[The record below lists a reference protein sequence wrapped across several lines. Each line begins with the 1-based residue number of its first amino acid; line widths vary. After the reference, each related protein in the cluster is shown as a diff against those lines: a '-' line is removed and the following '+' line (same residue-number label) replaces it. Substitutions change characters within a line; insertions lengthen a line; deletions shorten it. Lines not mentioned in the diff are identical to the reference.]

1 MLATNDV
8 IKSQYDTLLDKQ
20 SINSWLPLPHPCV
33 FTSNWSSLHF
43 DLIKNYPLSC
53 LHSKHTSESNST
65 LTLKESCLNVHKLGS
80 MSNESTLNNDHY
92 IEVNEDCETDSNMIQ
107 NENNTNEHLNKE
119 YETLPEVKKPILST
133 HKGITN
139 NYITIKKF
147 TIRETTNLL
156 KTWLNN
162 HRHNPYPTKNEKIKL
177 SIITNLSLTQI
188 STWFANARRRLK
200 KDNQM
205 TWIPKIRHH
214 RIVTNSI
221 NLNNNHNKI
230 QICQKQGG
238 GGGDDNNNNDKVN
251 MDQLSQTKSQLKST
265 IIRDCLINPFNTNHH
280 HLHHLHHYN
289 YHHHHHHHHHH
300 SPHLTSFKNQ
310 LILKYFLNK
319 TTQQQEEEE
328 GEEEQQQQQQELPSP
343 QEECLQFKEKLNN
356 NNNDDDD
363 DDQINLT
370 NENSIINNDH
380 SNNDYH
386 LWYNDYHTKLIHIIN
401 QLNCDNMDQYPLLY
415 GSLSKLTTNNNTTTT
430 NNNNNSIIRDDQP
443 SQLCNPSSK
452 IWSVADV
459 IDV

>member
-1 MLATNDV
+1 MTTNDV
-8 IKSQYDTLLDKQ
+8 IKSYYDTLLDKQ

-43 DLIKNYPLSC
+43 DLIKHYPLSC
-53 LHSKHTSESNST
+53 SHLKHTSESNST
-65 LTLKESCLNVHKLGS
+65 LALKESCLNIHKLGS
-80 MSNESTLNNDHY
+80 MTNESTLNNDHY
-92 IEVNEDCETDSNMIQ
+92 IEVNEDCETDSNMNQ
-107 NENNTNEHLNKE
+107 NENSTNEHLNKE
-119 YETLPEVKKPILST
+119 YDTLPEIKKSILT
-133 HKGITN
+133 TNKGITN

-200 KDNQM
+200 KENQM

-221 NLNNNHNKI
+221 HLNNNNNNNNNNNI
-230 QICQKQGG
+230 PICQKQGG
-238 GGGDDNNNNDKVN
+238 DNNK
-251 MDQLSQTKSQLKST
+251 
-265 IIRDCLINPFNTNHH
+265 CHPHH
-280 HLHHLHHYN
+280 HHN
-289 YHHHHHHHHHH
+289 NHHHHHHHYHHH
-300 SPHLTSFKNQ
+300 PFHLTSLKNQ

-319 TTQQQEEEE
+319 TTQQQEQQQQEVEQQQQQE
-328 GEEEQQQQQQELPSP
+328 VEEQQQQEPTPPPPPQPQQ
-343 QEECLQFKEKLNN
+343 QCLQFKDNLNN
-356 NNNDDDD
+356 DNDDN
-363 DDQINLT
+363 DDQINLS

-380 SNNDYH
+380 SNNYYD
-386 LWYNDYHTKLIHIIN
+386 LWYNNYNTKLIHMIN
-401 QLNCDNMDQYPLLY
+401 QLNCENIDQYPLLY
-415 GSLSKLTTNNNTTTT
+415 ESISKFTT
-430 NNNNNSIIRDDQP
+430 NNNNDNNRIIRDDQT
-443 SQLCNPSSK
+443 SQLCNTSSK

>member
-43 DLIKNYPLSC
+43 DLTKNYPLSC

-80 MSNESTLNNDHY
+80 MTNESTLNNDHY

-107 NENNTNEHLNKE
+107 NENNTVSYFYDISNITSSNDELSSSNQTV
-119 YETLPEVKKPILST
+119 YELST

-221 NLNNNHNKI
+221 NLNNNNNKI
-230 QICQKQGG
+230 QISQKQGG
-238 GGGDDNNNNDKVN
+238 GDNNDNNK
-251 MDQLSQTKSQLKST
+251 
-265 IIRDCLINPFNTNHH
+265 
-280 HLHHLHHYN
+280 
-289 YHHHHHHHHHH
+289 
-300 SPHLTSFKNQ
+300 
-310 LILKYFLNK
+310 
-319 TTQQQEEEE
+319 QQEEED
-328 GEEEQQQQQQELPSP
+328 GEEEQQQQQQEPPSP
-343 QEECLQFKEKLNN
+343 QQECLQFKEKFNN
-356 NNNDDDD
+356 NNNDDD
-363 DDQINLT
+363 QINLS

-401 QLNCDNMDQYPLLY
+401 QLNCENIDQYPLFY
-415 GSLSKLTTNNNTTTT
+415 GSLSKLTTYNNTTI
-430 NNNNNSIIRDDQP
+430 NNNNNRIVRDDQT

>member
-1 MLATNDV
+1 MLNKPYLTSKSNNYYSSKMLATNDV
-8 IKSQYDTLLDKQ
+8 IKSQYDKQ

-65 LTLKESCLNVHKLGS
+65 LTLKESCFNVHKLGS

-107 NENNTNEHLNKE
+107 NENSTNEQLNEE

-133 HKGITN
+133 NKSITN

-214 RIVTNSI
+214 RIVTNT
-221 NLNNNHNKI
+221 NNKI

-238 GGGDDNNNNDKVN
+238 GGGGDNNNNQIN
-251 MDQLSQTKSQLKST
+251 MDQLSQTKSQLKSP
-265 IIRDCLINPFNTNHH
+265 IIRDCLINPFNTN
-280 HLHHLHHYN
+280 
-289 YHHHHHHHHHH
+289 HHHHHH

-319 TTQQQEEEE
+319 TTQQQGQDEEEQQ
-328 GEEEQQQQQQELPSP
+328 QQQQQQELPSP
-343 QEECLQFKEKLNN
+343 QQECLQIKEKFNN
-356 NNNDDDD
+356 NNND
-363 DDQINLT
+363 QINLS

-380 SNNDYH
+380 HNNDYH

-401 QLNCDNMDQYPLLY
+401 QLNCENMDQYPLLY
-415 GSLSKLTTNNNTTTT
+415 GSLSKLITNTTTT
-430 NNNNNSIIRDDQP
+430 TTNDNNRIIRDDQT
-443 SQLCNPSSK
+443 SQLCNRSSK